1 MPPRISAGGRRA
13 SSGRVSTPSPPVG
26 RSSPGA
32 GETAGEVKKQPSAKW
47 ARPSFRSSPKAN
59 PQEAQ
64 SNGHALDVSA
74 LQAHSPT
81 EGVTHP
87 NSPSKPQMMTR
98 RGSVSKAVVVQ
109 EMHKVSIPAHD
120 ASDLAHDAIQLE
132 EGSQKLEHRQT
143 RQNSAVIREASL
155 AQVSARRGS
164 GWKSE
169 MTAQE
174 GAILLQRHC
183 RGQQARKKVLH
194 VTKRLHIQY
203 EIKIIEQRQERRKLV
218 SQFLMHV
225 IYMTI
230 MVSVF
235 VLQHGHSVGSR
246 YSMVA
251 VLKQYVAATIT
262 PTGVTFDT
270 IRTIPDVWEWT
281 EALIAKTA
289 VVTVATPEDEEEDA
303 DADNQTETTGET
315 QRRQLKAAAARGGA
329 ATAAAA
335 GGGRRRAVACC

>member
-1 MPPRISAGGRRA
+1 
-13 SSGRVSTPSPPVG
+13 
-26 RSSPGA
+26 
-32 GETAGEVKKQPSAKW
+32 
-47 ARPSFRSSPKAN
+47 
-59 PQEAQ
+59 
-64 SNGHALDVSA
+64 
-74 LQAHSPT
+74 
-81 EGVTHP
+81 
-87 NSPSKPQMMTR
+87 
-98 RGSVSKAVVVQ
+98 
-109 EMHKVSIPAHD
+109 
-120 ASDLAHDAIQLE
+120 
-132 EGSQKLEHRQT
+132 
-143 RQNSAVIREASL
+143 
-155 AQVSARRGS
+155 
-164 GWKSE
+164 